1 MTEKN
6 FFKEKLYHHTL
17 PVHEGLWQ
25 SLEAQLP
32 PEETQKRFPVF
43 WITLFGTALLGGAL
57 MIGLF
62 TQPSKTVPST
72 PAPVPGNE
80 VITSSPIID
89 HVSEEADLTGDSAL
103 SSDAN
108 DASSSNT
115 TTPAESITES
125 TVSNN
130 LTEKAALKSGT
141 GKTSTQQKTNQQ
153 KSNQTGSASTASAL
167 QQASGIIAPATST
180 TDLASSATTVQ
191 DIAADRSSDD
201 EASMLPYR
209 NMTTTSL
216 LPMADM
222 NAATALDMMAGIAPD
237 PNCYKF
243 GDIGPHYAFS
253 VDILGGPGF
262 SPKTYEKNGGETAD
276 YIQARED
283 TEKHQYG
290 WSLGARLNLHHRSG
304 LTARLGLQYTQV
316 GDVFDYTDSL
326 ATQSTTRID
335 SFFAADGTFLYTEVT
350 QVLIDGTLV
359 KKIHNTYRYLDIPLL
374 IGYEMRLGRNIVALN
389 AGPVFNLTHTY
400 EGQILDSMLH
410 PRSITPG
417 KPGAID
423 IYKTNVGMSIYLGA
437 GLLFPLSDRLSAL
450 VEPSYLFRL
459 KAVTLNSYEL
469 KEKRGYA
476 GLNLGLRY
484 HIN

>member
-6 FFKEKLYHHTL
+6 FFKEKLYQHTL
-17 PVHEGLWQ
+17 PVHEGMWHNI
-25 SLEAQLP
+25 EAQLP
-32 PEETQKRFPVF
+32 PEESAKRFPVF
-43 WITLFGTALLGGAL
+43 WMTLFSTALLGGAL

-62 TQPSKTVPST
+62 TQQTKADQKP
-72 PAPVPGNE
+72 PAPVPNQE
-80 VITSSPIID
+80 VIASSTLID
-89 HVSEEADLTGDSAL
+89 HASEDADITGTSAQ
-103 SSDAN
+103 SSDAT
-108 DASSSNT
+108 DASNKNAPAPSATENF
-115 TTPAESITES
+115 TPNIS
-125 TVSNN
+125 
-130 LTEKAALKSGT
+130 TEKTATPSS
-141 GKTSTQQKTNQQ
+141 KTQSLNQQKTNQQ
-153 KSNQTGSASTASAL
+153 KINTAGTASNTTASAL
-167 QQASGIIAPATST
+167 QQSTSNIS
-180 TDLASSATTVQ
+180 SSASNT
-191 DIAADRSSDD
+191 DIVTIKDAEANHLNDRINDYDVSL
-201 EASMLPYR
+201 LPYR
-209 NMTTTSL
+209 NTAATSL

-222 NAATALDMMAGIAPD
+222 HAATALEMMAGIAPD

-253 VDILGGPGF
+253 VDLLGGPGF
-262 SPKTYEKNGGETAD
+262 SPKTYEQNGGETAD
-276 YIQARED
+276 YIQARKD
-283 TEKHQYG
+283 TETNQYG
-290 WSLGARLNLHHRSG
+290 WSIGARLNLHHRSG

-316 GDVFDYTDSL
+316 GDIFDYTDSL

-410 PRSITPG
+410 PRYITPG

-437 GLLFPLSDRLSAL
+437 GMLFPLTDRLSAMI
-450 VEPSYLFRL
+450 EPSYLFRL
-459 KAVTLNSYEL
+459 DPVTLDSYEL